1 MRRHYVP
8 ASLAVAAT
16 RSRPPWFVRLLRL
29 MTTRSRRP
37 QYHLPGRMHKPR
49 SNWSRPLPRPI
60 IIPEIMTLTTLADV
74 RTLIQKHLPKD
85 RRERSTWRH
94 VAVQLARPQPVPTRL
109 TSQLRCAWCW
119 QSKASNAER
128 RDCAPPL
135 STALVVQ

>member
-1 MRRHYVP
+1 
-8 ASLAVAAT
+8 
-16 RSRPPWFVRLLRL
+16 
-29 MTTRSRRP
+29 
-37 QYHLPGRMHKPR
+37 MHKPR

-94 VAVQLARPQPVPTRL
+94 VAVQLAKAAAGADTADVAIA
-109 TSQLRCAWCW
+109 LRMVLAIEGVD
-119 QSKASNAER
+119 AER